1 MGWGSFLKS
10 TLRLGGRM
18 TSATAHTVGSAV
30 LHPQQTLK
38 GVGSAT
44 KSAVVGGSLGYI
56 GWEKLTTD
64 KSVVGIVSDAVIGE
78 DTTKKIGDTV
88 SRIGDGVKD
97 LKDSVTGLSDNVN
110 GAISSVDSKWS
121 GMSGFLRAM
130 FSGHGGDMFGN
141 FFSNIGKGN
150 VSGLSLVGL
159 VVSALLVFGRFGW
172 LGKIAGAVLGMMMI
186 GNNANLSSLL
196 GGNSDRKASNHKEE
210 EKLQEVEQ
218 TNTVSRRR

>member
-1 MGWGSFLKS
+1 
-10 TLRLGGRM
+10 
-18 TSATAHTVGSAV
+18 
-30 LHPQQTLK
+30 
-38 GVGSAT
+38 
-44 KSAVVGGSLGYI
+44 
-56 GWEKLTTD
+56 
-64 KSVVGIVSDAVIGE
+64 
-78 DTTKKIGDTV
+78 
-88 SRIGDGVKD
+88 
-97 LKDSVTGLSDNVN
+97 
-110 GAISSVDSKWS
+110 
-121 GMSGFLRAM
+121 
-130 FSGHGGDMFGN
+130 MFGN

>member
-1 MGWGSFLKS
+1 M
-10 TLRLGGRM
+10 
-18 TSATAHTVGSAV
+18 
-30 LHPQQTLK
+30 K

-44 KSAVVGGSLGYI
+44 KSAVIGGSLGYI

-88 SRIGDGVKD
+88 SGIGDGVKN

-196 GGNSDRKASNHKEE
+196 GGNSDHKTSNHKEE
-210 EKLQEVEQ
+210 EKQQEVEQ